1 MNEERVMVITGG
13 STGLGSELAKYFV
26 SKGFRLVVNYFFDK
40 DVQELIGNNSA
51 LGNKDKV
58 LFSQADVSSRGQVQ
72 GMFKNAI
79 DKFGRVD
86 ILLNFAGINR
96 DAPFTEI
103 TDDMWDSVIAAHLKG
118 HFICGQEY
126 VAHNTDREG
135 LILNIGAACGQMGR
149 KNGANFC
156 SAKGA
161 IFALT
166 KCMALELAPRIRVN
180 CLVPGSVRTREVIDR
195 YDLETD
201 DGLEKE
207 LGTLPMGR
215 LGEFEDI
222 IHMVQSI
229 IDAKFTTGA
238 NFYANG
244 GQYMH

>member
-118 HFICGQEY
+118 HFICGQEF
-126 VAHNTDREG
+126 VAHNLDREG
-135 LILNIGAACGQMGR
+135 LILNIGAAGGQIGR

-180 CLVPGSVRTREVIDR
+180 CLVPGSVKTREVIDR

-207 LGTLPMGR
+207 LATLPMGR